1 MINGW
6 IRRGHPAAETTRL
19 ALEIS
24 QASCRIA
31 GLSARN
37 RSCFTAQE
45 LVAEGA
51 QVVITGLTPS
61 DTARA
66 AESLGGVDRAIGVI
80 GDNSD
85 PVTADML
92 VQTALQTFGR
102 LDGALISVGGPPPVP
117 SWTSMTSSGAARS
130 RRSFSA
136 RYGSP
141 APSEERSNMTLPSRS
156 YSRHRSERPSP
167 DPAQAAQWRWSADA
181 APFRSRRR
189 ETHQYLTYP

>member
-66 AESLGGVDRAIGVI
+66 AEGLGGVDRAIKALSDELGPRGIRVN
-80 GDNSD
+80 GLMPAWVSTSRAVELSAAGHDKPLNSLRRRGS
-85 PVTADML
+85 AEE
-92 VQTALQTFGR
+92 FGR
-102 LDGALISVGGPPPVP
+102 VATFLLSPAASYLTGAMIAVDGGALPTI
-117 SWTSMTSSGAARS
+117 
-130 RRSFSA
+130 
-136 RYGSP
+136 
-141 APSEERSNMTLPSRS
+141 
-156 YSRHRSERPSP
+156 
-167 DPAQAAQWRWSADA
+167 
-181 APFRSRRR
+181 
-189 ETHQYLTYP
+189 